1 MIHCNEEYDGESAFQ
16 EITMAT
22 LVTHHFCT
30 SCKSACTEDD
40 LYCAH
45 CGCVLLHALH
55 TDDALLYATEK
66 LGITES
72 TPAAIQWGTR
82 YFHPRA
88 RVFLQVEK
96 TDTIIPVK
104 FVNNLA
110 VVGRRGGSA
119 IPHVDLTAQD
129 ALGLGVSRYHLRIA
143 RQFDAL
149 YVTDLKS
156 LNGTF
161 LDRDRLKPDIPQL
174 LHNKAILQLGTM
186 LLRVHFC

>member
-1 MIHCNEEYDGESAFQ
+1 MIHCNEGYDGESAFQ

-66 LGITES
+66 LGI
-72 TPAAIQWGTR
+72 
-82 YFHPRA
+82 
-88 RVFLQVEK
+88 